1 MNENI
6 WKTAFVILLIIIII
20 AAGIFAEV
28 KLREKQFEVIRN
40 ESYFQGMNDAFISI
54 ASQQTQTGNILIMNE
69 TGVDIKN
76 IREICGVE

>member
-1 MNENI
+1 MNEKI

-28 KLREKQFEVIRN
+28 KLREKQIEVIRN

-54 ASQQTQTGNILIMNE
+54 ASQQIQTGNILIMNE
-69 TGVDIKN
+69 TGGVDIKN
-76 IREICGVE
+76 IREICGG

>member
-28 KLREKQFEVIRN
+28 KLREKQIEVIRN